1 MCAFEVMM
9 RHNRKVQS
17 RNLVRGLQYTEA
29 MACDDIAYVHWFYF
43 NLSWWVTET
52 KIFLEM

>member
-29 MACDDIAYVHWFYF
+29 MACDDIAYVRWFYF
-43 NLSWWVTET
+43 NLSRWVTET